1 MADSL
6 KLIHTTR
13 LLLDEPILG
22 AGPLSSEER
31 RLVEDATITAFH
43 RVIEACVDR
52 RADVLILSGDTF
64 DETSFTLRA
73 RATLTDGLDTLDEQG
88 VSVFITP
95 GTMDTAIS
103 WKRLGNL
110 PDSVTLL
117 TSEKDSPVEIT
128 EKGKTLG
135 VVSCLS
141 PSSRA
146 VTSSRSNKTG
156 IIQIGV
162 IPEGDVPSGRLDE
175 WLDAKTAGWN
185 YLAVG
190 GGDTSRSLKL
200 SSGLAHCPGSPQPL
214 RPNCVGPYG
223 CTFVEIDS
231 TGVVHQ
237 EQIRTATV
245 RWESVGIE
253 CSTSTSWEELTEKMA
268 LHLLEY
274 ESHPIEN
281 IWNIVWVLKGR
292 GDLFESLSDPRRQKE
307 LWDVIDREAHTVE
320 VRRRHQLTREV
331 TDAGRDLEAAN
342 LLKEFSETVTS
353 VLNPQD
359 AFWKKRSQLFAEMSS
374 PWGRKLAG
382 LVENS
387 DAQKVAAEAKELA
400 RGWWS

>member
-13 LLLDEPILG
+13 LLLDEPVLG
-22 AGPLSSEER
+22 AGSLSSEER

-103 WKRLGNL
+103 WRRLGNL
-110 PDSVTLL
+110 PDSVTLF
-117 TSEKDSPVEIT
+117 TGEKDAPVEIT
-128 EKGKTLG
+128 ERGKTLG

-146 VTSSRSNKTG
+146 VTAPRASQTG
-156 IIQIGV
+156 GVQIGL
-162 IPEGDVPSGRLDE
+162 IPEGDVPSGRIDE
-175 WLDAKTAGWN
+175 WLDAKTSGWN
-185 YLAVG
+185 YLAIG
-190 GGDTSRSLKL
+190 GGDRSRSLKL
-200 SSGLAHCPGSPQPL
+200 SSGLAHAPGAPQPL
-214 RPNCVGPYG
+214 RPDCTGPFG
-223 CTFVEIDS
+223 CTFVELDS
-231 TGVVHQ
+231 TGILHQ

-245 RWESVGIE
+245 RWERVNVD
-253 CSTSTSWEELTEKMA
+253 CSTSTSWEELTEKLA
-268 LHLLEY
+268 LQLLEY
-274 ESHPIEN
+274 ESHPVESL
-281 IWNIVWVLKGR
+281 WNIEWVLKGR
-292 GDLFESLSDPRRQKE
+292 GDLFESLGDARRQKD
-307 LWDVIDREAHTVE
+307 LWDAIDREAHTVE
-320 VRRRHQLTREV
+320 VRRRHRLTRESI
-331 TDAGRDLEAAN
+331 DLGRDVEAAN
-342 LLKEFSETVTS
+342 LLKEFSDTVTG

-359 AFWKKRSQLFAEMSS
+359 AFWKKRGQLFADMTT
-374 PWGRKLAG
+374 PWGRKLAA

-387 DAQKVAAEAKELA
+387 DAQKVAEEARQLA